1 MKDINLVPEIKL
13 RYMKKLL
20 LTSIWI
26 SLVLLANA
34 NAHTPV
40 LEKATRNFSRDYKGV
55 SGAEWQPMKEGG
67 FVCRFIQDGVG
78 KRAFYD
84 KRGNW
89 LSTVA
94 GYTENK
100 MPRAVRK
107 TVLSNYFDYS
117 ILYVNEITMAGK
129 PVVYIVQI
137 RDKNVIRILR
147 VVDEEVEEVQELEAS
162 E

>member
-1 MKDINLVPEIKL
+1 
-13 RYMKKLL
+13 MKKLL

-40 LEKATRNFSRDYKGV
+40 LEKATRNFSRDYKGAT
-55 SGAEWQPMKEGG
+55 GAEWQPMNEGG
-67 FVCRFIQDGVG
+67 FVCKFIQDGVQ

-107 TVLSNYFDYS
+107 AVLSNYFDYS
-117 ILYVNEITMAGK
+117 ILYVHEITMPGRPAS
-129 PVVYIVQI
+129 YIVQI
-137 RDKNVIRILR
+137 RDKKVIRILR
-147 VVDEEVEEVQELEAS
+147 VIDEEVEEIRELEAS

>member
-1 MKDINLVPEIKL
+1 
-13 RYMKKLL
+13 MKKLL
-20 LTSIWI
+20 LVSIWI
-26 SLVLLANA
+26 SLVLLA

-40 LEKATRNFSRDYKGV
+40 LEKATRNFSREYKG
-55 SGAEWQPMKEGG
+55 ATDPEWQPLKEGG
-67 FVCRFIQDGVG
+67 FVCKFIQDGVA

-100 MPRAVRK
+100 MPGAVRK
-107 TVLSNYFDYS
+107 VVLSNYFDYS
-117 ILYVNEITMAGK
+117 ILYIHEISMAGR
-129 PVVYIVQI
+129 PVVYMVQI

-147 VVDEEVEEVQELEAS
+147 VANEEVEEVRELEAS